1 MEKQT
6 DFFNALPGE
15 TTLLSYKGST
25 EDVIPDSVYTEL
37 QTKLDNSEDSKSRK
51 KRFFYVAVECLQN
64 IIRHQEGQSNGSSDM
79 HAVLVMAFAAP
90 GDHYRIVTGNS
101 LTAIN
106 ASTLKKQLDQLKDL
120 SAEELHTLYLNKLS
134 DSTISEKGGAGL
146 GLIEI
151 ARKSDNN
158 LHYSFKEE
166 GNNSFFS
173 LEVTVK

>member
-6 DFFNALPGE
+6 DFFTALPGE
-15 TTLLSYKGST
+15 TTMLSYKGSA

-37 QTKLDNSEDSKSRK
+37 ETKLDNSEDSKSRK

-64 IIRHQEGQSNGSSDM
+64 IIRHQESQGNGTPDK
-79 HAVLVMAFAAP
+79 HDVLVMAFAAP
-90 GDHYRIVTGNS
+90 GDHYRIVTGNIITAANATS
-101 LTAIN
+101 L
-106 ASTLKKQLDQLKDL
+106 KMQLDQLKNL

-134 DSTISEKGGAGL
+134 DSTFSEKGGAGL

-151 ARKSDNN
+151 ARKSENN
-158 LHYSFKEE
+158 LHYTFKEE